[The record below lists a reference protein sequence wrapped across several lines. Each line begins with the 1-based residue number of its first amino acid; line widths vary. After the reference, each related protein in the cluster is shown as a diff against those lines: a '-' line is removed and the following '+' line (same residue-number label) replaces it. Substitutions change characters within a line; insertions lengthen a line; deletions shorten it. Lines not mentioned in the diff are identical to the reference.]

1 MTTPIRILGIDPGS
15 RVTGFGVIDLLGR
28 QQTYVA
34 SGCIKTPPKA
44 VLSERI
50 AVLFEHIS
58 EVIDTYQ
65 PTVSAIEQVFV
76 NVNPAATLMLGQ
88 ARGACVAALVH
99 GKLPVHEYTA
109 LQLKKAVVGH
119 GKAKKEQVQ
128 EMVARLLGLPRAP
141 QADAA
146 DALAAAICH
155 AQNRAQLL
163 LLAENEAL
171 SGLGKHGLGKKGVR
185 IKNGR
190 LVSL

>member
-44 VLSERI
+44 ALSERI

-88 ARGACVAALVH
+88 ARGAAIGALVL
-99 GKLPVHEYTA
+99 KDLPVHEYTA
-109 LQLKKAVVGH
+109 LQLKKAVTGH
-119 GKAKKEQVQ
+119 GKAHKEQVQ
-128 EMVARLLGLPRAP
+128 EMVTRLLNLPRAP

-155 AQNRAQLL
+155 AQNRVQL
-163 LLAENEAL
+163 AAL
-171 SGLGKHGLGKKGVR
+171 SGNDALAGLSRKGVR